1 MIYVYNI
8 HIPHPVQ
15 KSVEKWIK
23 DFNIKIKPQKLLD
36 TNIEKKF
43 QDKGIYKNFT
53 KRIAQEFL
61 KLRNDIVS
69 VVLAFLLL

>member
-23 DFNIKIKPQKLLD
+23 DFNIKIKPQKFLD
-36 TNIEKKF
+36 TNIEKKHF
-43 QDKGIYKNFT
+43 KIKGYTRTLQK
-53 KRIAQEFL
+53 E
-61 KLRNDIVS
+61 
-69 VVLAFLLL
+69 